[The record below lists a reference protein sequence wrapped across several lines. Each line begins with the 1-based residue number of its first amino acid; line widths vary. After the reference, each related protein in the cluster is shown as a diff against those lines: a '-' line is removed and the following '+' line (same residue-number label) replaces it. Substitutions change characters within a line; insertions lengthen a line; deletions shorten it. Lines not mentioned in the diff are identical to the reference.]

1 MAMLTTIDNPF
12 NPFTQYDEWLSFDEQ
27 SGYYTN
33 GYLAR
38 IANTTP
44 AMTDEETDKAI
55 ENAMDEIIRIDPFG
69 LYIKINKN
77 SEKGENKK

>member
-1 MAMLTTIDNPF
+1 MMLTTIDNPF

-33 GYLAR
+33 EYLAR
-38 IANTTP
+38 IANTNPT
-44 AMTDEETDKAI
+44 MTDEEVDAAI

-69 LYIKINKN
+69 LYIKLDAEEAKAR
-77 SEKGENKK
+77 EK